1 MSADGPSEQV
11 KNKGTALLWNL
22 TAYKKH
28 YNQYIHTYIGPV
40 SMFLSSDQKPYTQK
54 VKFARH
60 T

>member
-40 SMFLSSDQKPYTQK
+40 SMFLSSDQKPYTQ
-54 VKFARH
+54 
-60 T
+60 